1 MTVDDSFFQNLADRP
16 GHLIRRLHQ
25 IHVALFLDECGKH
38 DLTPVQFGVLTVLVD
53 GEVRDQVTIA
63 AMIGVDRN
71 TAADVIRRLAKRALL
86 ERPDN
91 PKDKRTKLAKI
102 THDGIKLVEKVQ
114 PGMVKAQIRLIDPL
128 TDEEYALFMKL
139 TQKLIS
145 ANNLSSRAP
154 WRP

>member
-102 THDGIKLVEKVQ
+102 THDGIKRVEKVQ

>member
-1 MTVDDSFFQNLADRP
+1 M
-16 GHLIRRLHQ
+16 
-25 IHVALFLDECGKH
+25 DECGKH